1 MKKTLFAKHACYAW
15 SDLPACVH
23 GTIKYV
29 TNAMKY
35 SVVNQ
40 QTVTEL
46 LLPNW
51 LSSDIE
57 TSPAR
62 KEKNWV

>member
-1 MKKTLFAKHACYAW
+1 
-15 SDLPACVH
+15 
-23 GTIKYV
+23 
-29 TNAMKY
+29 MKY